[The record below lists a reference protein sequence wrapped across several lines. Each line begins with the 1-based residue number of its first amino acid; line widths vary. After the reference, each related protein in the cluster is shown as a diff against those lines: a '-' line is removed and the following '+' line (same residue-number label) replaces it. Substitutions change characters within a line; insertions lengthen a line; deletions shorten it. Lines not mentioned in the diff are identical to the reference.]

1 MSNDTGKRGE
11 DVSFSFA
18 TRELRAARVVAKPL
32 QINAAHIK
40 LLDDNPG
47 CDPYN
52 TSGSFDRRNNWTKV
66 GKR

>member
-11 DVSFSFA
+11 DSNFSFA
-18 TRELRAARVVAKPL
+18 TRELRAARVAKAP
-32 QINAAHIK
+32 QINTAHIK